1 MWIRKIP
8 IYIRRDFEKDLD
20 ITVKKAIK
28 EFIRRVN
35 GSLMS
40 DIEKKK
46 NIKMAKSKSW
56 QNEVKRDARRYFNMF
71 GELDGY
77 SI

>member
-1 MWIRKIP
+1 
-8 IYIRRDFEKDLD
+8 
-20 ITVKKAIK
+20 
-28 EFIRRVN
+28 
-35 GSLMS
+35 MS

-46 NIKMAKSKSW
+46 NIKMSKSKSW
-56 QNEVKRDARRYFNMF
+56 QQEVRRDARRYFNMF

>member
-1 MWIRKIP
+1 M
-8 IYIRRDFEKDLD
+8 
-20 ITVKKAIK
+20 VKKAIK

-40 DIEKKK
+40 EVEKKN

-56 QNEVKRDARRYFNMF
+56 QNAVRRDARRYFNAF
-71 GELDGY
+71 GDLDGY

>member
-1 MWIRKIP
+1 
-8 IYIRRDFEKDLD
+8 
-20 ITVKKAIK
+20 
-28 EFIRRVN
+28 
-35 GSLMS
+35 MS
-40 DIEKKK
+40 NIEKKK

-56 QNEVKRDARRYFNMF
+56 QQEVRRDARRYFNMF